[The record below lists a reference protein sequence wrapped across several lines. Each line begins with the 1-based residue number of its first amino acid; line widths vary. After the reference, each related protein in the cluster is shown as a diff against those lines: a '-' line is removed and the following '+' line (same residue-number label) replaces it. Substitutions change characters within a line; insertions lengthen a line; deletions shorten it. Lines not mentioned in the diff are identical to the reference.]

1 MKLQPSSPRNQILL
15 LVAIVLIVRLGLAW
29 VFGAEVA
36 DLSQY
41 HAMADIV
48 ARGENIYETEGLFHY
63 SPLPM
68 FLPVWSLRVAQALH
82 LPFHFVVKWPMILA
96 DVGIALVL
104 WWQARKCGLIGLA
117 FTIGLGYALNPV
129 SLLTT
134 VFHGSYSVLPAFFAL
149 LAYCLIT
156 LDADQ
161 RYYRLS
167 ALSLGMAI
175 GLRAYPVLFLPFFIR
190 KMNLDWRRK
199 IVYLILAG
207 LPSLLTFIPFMLVN
221 YRAVWRDVFSYSG
234 VADSGWIAAA
244 RSYWF
249 LATQNLYLPGT
260 LGLELLA
267 ISKWIFLAAYG
278 LFVVYFWWKHQRFSL
293 LSGILGTL
301 LLFLGIYGGISLQ
314 YLIWVIPFALLVK
327 SKWAKAYTWMAT
339 GNLVFFYLFYFP
351 TILFGNLPIFWPE
364 FNPTVMVFRLIFDLA
379 FIAVCLGWFVQ
390 IVRDPPA
397 DIMLAKPEAEDAA
410 PAEPVEGANKIPR
423 SSDPTWRWTLAA
435 ELALAVYVC
444 LVIALGTRLLRPK
457 FAIMIQPKQDLQVEL
472 IRTVEKIDNGFGEFN
487 APVDLAIDQAGNI
500 YVADWSNRR
509 LQKFAPDGKKI
520 AEWSGDDA
528 GLHPFVEPYSVA
540 IDPDQETVWV
550 LDSANGWIYRLSP
563 NGKLE
568 TVIDGAQLGVY
579 NPRGLAVSD
588 FEDVFIAD
596 TGAARMLRL
605 NPQGTLIAQWGSYG
619 TRSNQF
625 LGPTAV
631 SLQDNN
637 LLILD
642 VDAERVAHYDLDGKL
657 IGSWK
662 VAKMNPWIATDNRNW
677 VFLSKEET
685 GEIFIYDFGG
695 KLVNV
700 LLPGEDIQSPENL
713 MGLTVTEDGRLYL
726 LGPAK
731 LVEYQV
737 NRK

>member
-1 MKLQPSSPRNQILL
+1 M
-15 LVAIVLIVRLGLAW
+15 LVATILIVRLGLAW

-104 WWQARKCGLIGLA
+104 WWQARKRGLTGFA
-117 FTIGLGYALNPV
+117 FTIGLGYAFNPV
-129 SLLTT
+129 SLLIT

-156 LDADQ
+156 LADGR

-167 ALSLGMAI
+167 ALSLGVAI
-175 GLRAYPVLFLPFFIR
+175 GLRAYPVLFLPFFLR
-190 KMNLDWRRK
+190 KMNLDGRRK

-207 LPSLLTFIPFMLVN
+207 LPSLVTFIPFLLVN
-221 YRAVWRDVFSYSG
+221 YQAVWRDVFSYSG

-249 LATQNLYLPGT
+249 LAAQNLYLPGT

-278 LFVVYFWWKHQRFSL
+278 LFVVFFWWKPQRFSL
-293 LSGILGTL
+293 LSGILGAL

-314 YLIWVIPFALLVK
+314 YLIWVILFALLVK
-327 SKWAKAYTWMAT
+327 SRWTGAYIWTAT

-351 TILFGNLPIFWPE
+351 TILFGNLPIYWPE
-364 FNPTVMVFRLIFDLA
+364 FIPWVMVFRLIFDLA
-379 FIAVCLGWFVQ
+379 FWAVCLVWFIW

-397 DIMLAKPEAEDAA
+397 DLVPAKLSTEEAN
-410 PAEPVEGANKIPR
+410 PAEPVEITNKMPR
-423 SSDPTWRWTLAA
+423 LSSQTWSWTLAA
-435 ELALAVYVC
+435 ELALAAYIC
-444 LVIALGTRLLRPK
+444 LVFALGINQLKPQL
-457 FAIMIQPKQDLQVEL
+457 AILIQPKQDLQVEL
-472 IRTVEKIDNGFGEFN
+472 IRTVEVIDNRFGEIN
-487 APVDLAIDQAGNI
+487 SPVDLAVDGTGNFYI
-500 YVADWSNRR
+500 ANWNNRK
-509 LQKFAPDGKKI
+509 LQKFEPDGKMVV
-520 AEWSGDDA
+520 EWSGDQA
-528 GLHPFVEPYSVA
+528 GLHPFVDPYSVA

-550 LDSANGWIYRLSP
+550 LDSGNGWIYRLTP
-563 NGKLE
+563 DGKLE
-568 TVIDGAQLGVY
+568 AVMDGATLGVY
-579 NPRGLAVSD
+579 NPRGLAVSAS
-588 FEDVFIAD
+588 EDVYVAD
-596 TGAARMLRL
+596 TGSARILHL
-605 NPQGTLIAQWGSYG
+605 NPQGLLTSQWGSYG
-619 TRSNQF
+619 KKPNQF
-625 LGPTAV
+625 EGPTGI
-631 SLQDNN
+631 SIQDNH
-637 LLILD
+637 LFVLD
-642 VDAERVAHYDLDGKL
+642 VDAQRVAHYDLDGKL

-662 VAKMNPWIATDNRNW
+662 VEKMNPWIAIDNRNW
-677 VFLSKEET
+677 IFLSEEET
-685 GEIFIYDFGG
+685 GEIFIYDYDG

-700 LLPGEDIQSPENL
+700 LLPGKEIQALESQI
-713 MGLTVTEDGRLYL
+713 GFTVTKDGRLYL
-726 LGPAK
+726 LAPAE

>member
-1 MKLQPSSPRNQILL
+1 MKLQPSSPRNQILF
-15 LVAIVLIVRLGLAW
+15 LVATVLIVRLGLAW

-68 FLPVWSLRVAQALH
+68 FLPVWSLRVAQSLH

-104 WWQARKCGLIGLA
+104 WWQARKRGLSGLA
-117 FTIGLGYALNPV
+117 FTIGLAYALNPV

-134 VFHGSYSVLPAFFAL
+134 VFHGSYSVLPALFAL
-149 LAYCLIT
+149 LAYCLIA
-156 LDADQ
+156 LDADR

-167 ALSLGMAI
+167 ALSLGVAI
-175 GLRAYPVLFLPFFIR
+175 GMRAYPVLFLPFFLR
-190 KMNLDWRRK
+190 KMNLEWRRK

-278 LFVVYFWWKHQRFSL
+278 IFVVFFLWKHHRFSL

-301 LLFLGIYGGISLQ
+301 LIFIGIYGGISLQ

-327 SKWAKAYTWMAT
+327 SKWAKAYIWTAT
-339 GNLVFFYLFYFP
+339 GNLIFFYLFYFP
-351 TILFGNLPIFWPE
+351 KILFGNLPISFPE
-364 FNPTVMVFRLIFDLA
+364 FVPSMMVFRLIFDLA
-379 FIAVCLGWFVQ
+379 FMAVCLGWFVQ

-397 DIMLAKPEAEDAA
+397 DIVLAKSEAEDAA
-410 PAEPVEGANKIPR
+410 LSEPVEGAQKIPGALG
-423 SSDPTWRWTLAA
+423 TWNWTLAA
-435 ELALAVYVC
+435 ELALAAYIC
-444 LVIALGTRLLRPK
+444 LVFALGIRLLRPE
-457 FAIMIQPKQDLQVEL
+457 FALLIQPKQDLQVDL
-472 IRTVEKIDNGFGEFN
+472 IRTVEKIDNGFGEFD
-487 APVDLAIDQAGNI
+487 APVDLALDQAGNF
-500 YVADWSNRR
+500 YVAEWSHRR
-509 LQKFAPDGKKI
+509 LQKFQPDGKKI

-540 IDPDQETVWV
+540 IDPDQVTVWV
-550 LDSANGWIYRLSP
+550 LDSANGWIYKLTSD
-563 NGKLE
+563 GKLE
-568 TVIDGAQLGVY
+568 AVIDGAQLGVY
-579 NPRGLAVSD
+579 NPRGLAVNDS
-588 FEDVFIAD
+588 EGVFIAD
-596 TGAARMLRL
+596 TGAARILHL

-619 TRSNQF
+619 TKSNQF
-625 LGPTAV
+625 KGPTAV
-631 SLQDNN
+631 SIQDNH

-642 VDAERVAHYDLDGKL
+642 VDAERVDHYDLDGKL

-662 VAKMNPWIATDNRNW
+662 VGRMNPWIATDNPNW
-677 VFLSKEET
+677 VFLSKEDT
-685 GEIFIYDFGG
+685 GEIFIYDFDG

-700 LLPGEDIQSPENL
+700 LLSGEDIQSPDNL
-713 MGLTVTEDGRLYL
+713 MGLTVTQDGRLYL